1 MHVATAHIGDV
12 HKRDA
17 AKHEQ
22 QQEKATRRLQG
33 FIIDGSAEPAKGLFA
48 HRALHRHLGAGIYTF
63 EKPRTIG
70 RNTVVHRAEVNGT
83 EHAHV
88 GGDGVPLQPAVQ
100 QMVLKALQPGRS
112 QVLEI
117 QSLLSFKF
125 HDASQS
131 ALIHMGGA
139 HTPFL
144 LQLGNDGCHVG
155 KKIVLIHNLSILKY
169 E

>member
-22 QQEKATRRLQG
+22 QQEKATRRLQR

-100 QMVLKALQPGRS
+100 QMVLKALQPGRERVSEEGGVSSGRTENES
-112 QVLEI
+112 Q
-117 QSLLSFKF
+117 
-125 HDASQS
+125 
-131 ALIHMGGA
+131 G
-139 HTPFL
+139 
-144 LQLGNDGCHVG
+144 
-155 KKIVLIHNLSILKY
+155 
-169 E
+169 